1 MAVDAFLKIYVTDD
15 QLIEGESRDKAH
27 RGEIELLSFSWGV
40 ENSGSFSHGSGGG
53 EGKASFHK
61 LMFSSHISKASPL
74 LAKACATG
82 QHIKE
87 GVITVRKA
95 GGSFDFYKAQFSDV
109 FVSSFDESASEGAED
124 DGPMSQISMNFDKI
138 EIDYKVQNPNGSVG
152 DEVFVAIDL
161 SPVPG
166 DPAGG

>member
-27 RGEIELLSFSWGV
+27 RGEIELLSFSW
-40 ENSGSFSHGSGGG
+40 SGGG

-161 SPVPG
+161 SHVPG